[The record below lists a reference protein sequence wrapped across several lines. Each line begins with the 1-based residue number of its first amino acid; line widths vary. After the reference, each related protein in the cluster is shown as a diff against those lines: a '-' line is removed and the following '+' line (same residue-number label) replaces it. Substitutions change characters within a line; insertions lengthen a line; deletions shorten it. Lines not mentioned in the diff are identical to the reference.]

1 MRSPEVLCKL
11 NCFLLR
17 CEITSLLAK
26 AYTRTHTQLN
36 HTYILTIR
44 IHGLLRFY
52 KLKILKISI
61 TKWNG
66 DIPRWLLVSLQV
78 LLQSAALHHPPRQVY
93 LHAQFP
99 RLCLSSS
106 QRRCRSLTS
115 QIIQP
120 TSIPSPHSKYVSP
133 TIDRATVKGAISHTL
148 KSWLDKRRNATLA
161 CNIIHIMPLLLVFI
175 CV

>member
-11 NCFLLR
+11 NRFLLR
-17 CEITSLLAK
+17 CEITGFLAK
-26 AYTRTHTQLN
+26 AHTRTHTHVN
-36 HTYILTIR
+36 HTYILSIR

-66 DIPRWLLVSLQV
+66 DIPRWLLVSLLV
-78 LLQSAALHHPPRQVY
+78 LLQSAALHHPPWQVY

-99 RLCLSSS
+99 HLCLSSS
-106 QRRCRSLTS
+106 QRRCRSLTP

-120 TSIPSPHSKYVSP
+120 TSIPSPPYTYISP
-133 TIDRATVKGAISHTL
+133 TIDRATVQGVISQTL

-161 CNIIHIMPLLLVFI
+161 CNIIHIMPPLLVFI